1 MQENA
6 PDVTGDAN
14 VTLTGNALTANLG
27 TAALT
32 ADVDVSTTGQ
42 AMTMQEG
49 TATADDASAEITGLS
64 LSMSLGTVKNIMWSE
79 VNTGITQPWTEVDT
93 AA

>member
-14 VTLTGNALTANLG
+14 ISLTGFALSASLG
-27 TAALT
+27 TAVLDANSLINI
-32 ADVDVSTTGQ
+32 TGQ
-42 AMTMQEG
+42 ELTMQEG
-49 TATADDASAEITGLS
+49 TATADDASAEVTGIAMTMAQGS
-64 LSMSLGTVKNIMWSE
+64 VKNVMWSE
-79 VNTGITQPWTEVDT
+79 VNTGTIQPWTEVDT

>member
-14 VTLTGNALTANLG
+14 VALTALPMTATLG
-27 TAALT
+27 TAVLDANSLI
-32 ADVDVSTTGQ
+32 DITGQ
-42 AMTMQEG
+42 ELTMQEG

-64 LSMSLGTVKNIMWSE
+64 MSMSLGSVKNIMWSE
-79 VNTGITQPWTEVDT
+79 VNTGTIQPWTEVDT